1 MHKLIAGFALF
12 AVGML
17 GIGTASAAGLEI
29 VLSPSQRNS
38 GDGTIEFSLV
48 NQSSRTVSV
57 LAWQTPL
64 DGVTNDLFTVTRNGK
79 PVDYTGPMYK
89 RVAPRDQDFIQLK
102 PGESLNA
109 LVELSMYYDMRAGGQ
124 YEVSYDRMASEV
136 IREVMAAE
144 KGGVATGL
152 DAFDMSRAT
161 TGVYADSTPDALNMN
176 SEEDRSSVIP
186 LAATNSFVS
195 CSNTRQSQLATAR
208 NSSISYASNSKSYLT
223 AGYTGSRYTWWFGSY
238 NSSRYSTVRTH
249 FNNIYSALSSQPF
262 TFNCSCTDS
271 GTYAYVYPTQPYK
284 VYLCGAFWSAPNTG
298 TDSRAGTLVH
308 ETSHFNVVAGTQDN
322 AYGQTAAHNL
332 AVSNPTKAVAN
343 ADSHEYFAENTPA
356 RN

>member
-1 MHKLIAGFALF
+1 MHKLFAGFAVF

-17 GIGTASAAGLEI
+17 GSAAVHSAGLEI
-29 VLSPSQRNS
+29 ALSPSADNV
-38 GDGTIEFSLV
+38 GDGTIEYRLI
-48 NQSSRTVSV
+48 NQSGATIHV
-57 LAWQTPL
+57 LRWQTPV
-64 DGVTNDLFTVTRNGK
+64 DGLTNDLFSVRQNGEEIA
-79 PVDYTGPMYK
+79 YIGPLYK
-89 RVAPRDQDFIQLK
+89 RVAPRPEDFVELK
-102 PGESLNA
+102 PGESLDA
-109 LVELSMYYDMRAGGQ
+109 RVDLSTWYDMRKGGQ
-124 YEVSYDRMASEV
+124 YEVSYAREAREV
-136 IREVMAAE
+136 VREVMAAE
-144 KGGVATGL
+144 RGGASGAVES
-152 DAFDMSRAT
+152 FDMRRGT
-161 TGVYADSTPDALNMN
+161 TAIYADASPQALD
-176 SEEDRSSVIP
+176 EEDSFRSQVEIR
-186 LAATNSFVS
+186 AASNSYVS
-195 CSNTRQSQLATAR
+195 CSNTRQSQLVTAR
-208 NSSISYASNSKSYLT
+208 NSSVTYANNAKSYLT
-223 AGYTGSRYTWWFGSY
+223 AGTTGSRYTWWFGTY

-308 ETSHFNVVAGTQDN
+308 ETSHFNVVASTKDN

-343 ADSHEYFAENTPA
+343 ADSHEYFSENNPV

>member
-17 GIGTASAAGLEI
+17 GVGTVAAAGLEV
-29 VLSPSQRNS
+29 VLSPSDRDR

-48 NQSSRTVSV
+48 NQSSAPVHV
-57 LAWQTPL
+57 LRWQTPV
-64 DGVTNDLFTVTRNGK
+64 DGVTADLFVVTRDGK
-79 PVDYTGPMYK
+79 PVSYTGPLYK
-89 RVAPRDQDFIQLK
+89 RVAPRESDFIELD
-102 PGESLNA
+102 PGESLSA
-109 LVELSMYYDMRAGGQ
+109 QVELSMYYDMRAGGQ
-124 YEVSYDRMASEV
+124 FQVSYDRSASEV
-136 IREVMAAE
+136 VQEAMLAQR
-144 KGGVATGL
+144 GGVAAGIVG
-152 DAFDMSRAT
+152 FDMSRAST
-161 TGVYADSTPDALNMN
+161 AVYADSTPDALDME
-176 SEEDRSSVIP
+176 SEEGRAPVIP

-208 NSSISYASNSKSYLT
+208 NSSISYASNSKNYLT
-223 AGYTGSRYTWWFGSY
+223 AGNTGSRYTWWFGTY
-238 NSSRYSTVRTH
+238 NSSRYSTVRSH

-308 ETSHFNVVAGTQDN
+308 ETSHFNVVAGTGDN

-332 AVSNPTKAVAN
+332 AVSNPSKAVSN
-343 ADSHEYFAENTPA
+343 ADNHEYFAENTPA